1 MWKRVKNHLASINL
15 TLFLLACLI
24 GVFKGIDP
32 CDKALNH
39 FMSIAGIETME
50 ADTSYLGPINHLDA
64 DLEIALKD
72 GRTIRVLKNGAIS
85 ITE

>member
-1 MWKRVKNHLASINL
+1 MWKRVKNHLSSVNL
-15 TLFLLACLI
+15 TLFLIACLI

-32 CDKALNH
+32 CDKALTH

-50 ADTSYLGPINHLDA
+50 AGIEYPGPTELSV
-64 DLEIALKD
+64 DLEIALED
-72 GRTIRVLKNGAIS
+72 GRTIRVLKSGAIS